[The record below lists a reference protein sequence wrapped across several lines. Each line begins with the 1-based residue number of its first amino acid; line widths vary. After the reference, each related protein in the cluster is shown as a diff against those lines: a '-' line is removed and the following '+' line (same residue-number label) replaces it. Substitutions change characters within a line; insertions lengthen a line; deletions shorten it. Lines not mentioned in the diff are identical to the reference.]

1 MSIIFGVLEA
11 EGRDADLRRLSDLA
25 SMTDRYAPDGNSFRT
40 AGRVGMGYQP
50 YHTHQRSQV
59 DSQPAVDQHGNML
72 ALDGRLDNH
81 RELSNLLEMD
91 HSASSDSSIF
101 LAAFERWGEGCFSR
115 LVGDWAV
122 ALWSSRDQTLY
133 LARDHAG
140 SRTLYLEQSNGMVRW
155 STYLETFVTD
165 PKNRTWDMRYVACY
179 LSCQPIGNLTPYAGI
194 EAVPPAHYLVL
205 RGNKCRSVSHWQT
218 TASRRIQYKSD
229 AEYEEHFLSLFRQS
243 VGRRIGP
250 GASVIAQLSG
260 GIDSGS
266 IVCMADDI
274 LRQRGETPGSLLD
287 TVSYYD
293 DTEPNWNE
301 RPYFTAVETQRG
313 KAGLHIAVSL
323 MDWSLRPSDPAQGR
337 YLLPGTDGFSSKR
350 EVDFSYAIGDR
361 EYRSVLSGI
370 GGDELLGGVPT
381 PYPELAEHLASG
393 RFGALFQ
400 RTAEWCVATRLPFV
414 EMLGGTLGFTLSLYK
429 RPSLAESAI
438 PPWIRPG
445 AKKVCRD
452 LHQKRAS
459 SNRRPGLSPQ
469 ERINAMVWP
478 SVLETLPNLS
488 PEFLIRYEYRY
499 PYLDRDLV
507 EFLFAIPR
515 EQLVR
520 PGRRRSLMRRALKG
534 LVPIEV
540 LERRRKAFIVRGP
553 LALIRDRKAAI
564 DDIVSRSWLIDS
576 GFVDPRLLKSA
587 LDDVNAGSNLDWWTP
602 LARLLALELWIRS
615 TPNELNLPARER
627 QATGEFCSRVPEHTR
642 SA

>member
-11 EGRDADLRRLSDLA
+11 KGRNADLRRLSDLA
-25 SMTDRYAPDGNSFRT
+25 SMTDRYAPDGRFFCT

-59 DSQPAVDQHGNML
+59 NSQPAVDQHGNML

-81 RELSNLLEMD
+81 RELSNLLAID
-91 HSASSDSSIF
+91 SASSDSSIF

-115 LVGDWAV
+115 FVGDWAV

-140 SRTLYLEQSNGMVRW
+140 SRTLYFEQSNGMVQW
-155 STYLETFVTD
+155 STYLETFFTN
-165 PKNRTWDMRYVACY
+165 PKSRAWDIRYVACY
-179 LSCQPIGNLTPYAGI
+179 LSCLPIRDLTPYAGI
-194 EAVPPAHYLVL
+194 EAVPPAHYLAL
-205 RGNKCRSVSHWQT
+205 RGDKWTSVRHWKA
-218 TASRRIQYKSD
+218 TANRRIEYKSD

-243 VGRRIGP
+243 VGRRIGS
-250 GASVIAQLSG
+250 GARIIAQLSG
-260 GIDSGS
+260 GMDSSS

-274 LRQRGETPGSLLD
+274 VRQRGDTPGSLLD

-313 KAGLHIAVSL
+313 KPGLHIAVSL
-323 MDWSLRPSDPAQGR
+323 MDWSLRPTDSAQSR

-350 EVDFSYAIGDR
+350 EFDFSYAIGNR

-370 GGDELLGGVPT
+370 GGDELLGGVPS
-381 PYPELAEHLASG
+381 PYPELAEHLAS
-393 RFGALFQ
+393 RRLGALFK
-400 RTAEWCVATRLPFV
+400 RTAEWCLATRLPFV
-414 EMLGGTLGFTLSLYK
+414 EMLGSTLGFTLSLYK
-429 RPSLAESAI
+429 RALDESAI

-445 AKKVCRD
+445 MKRVCRD
-452 LHQKRAS
+452 VHQSRAS
-459 SNRRPGLSPQ
+459 SHRRHGLNPQ
-469 ERINAMVWP
+469 ERINEMAWP
-478 SVLETLPNLS
+478 SVLETLPNSS

-534 LVPIEV
+534 MVPIEV

-564 DDIVSRSWLIDS
+564 DDIVSQSWAIDS
-576 GFVDPRLLKSA
+576 GLVDPRLLKSA
-587 LDDVNAGSNLDWWTP
+587 ADHINAGSNLNWWTP
-602 LARLLALELWIRS
+602 LVRLLALELWIRS
-615 TPNELNLPARER
+615 TPTRLNLPARER
-627 QATGEFCSRVPEHTR
+627 RATGELCSKVPEHTR